1 MEYIDSKMLFLM
13 GLTKL
18 VGQDVINT
26 KAKKCKRCVQ
36 VAIIAIDK
44 K

>member
-1 MEYIDSKMLFLM
+1 MEYIGSKMLFLM

-18 VGQDVINT
+18 GGQDVINT
-26 KAKKCKRCVQ
+26 KAKKCKQCVQ
-36 VAIIAIDK
+36 DAIIAIDK